1 MKTAASLFLTL
12 LTASFAQTAPYRKLT
27 VAGQTTKLTQPYA
40 YSMKG
45 FFDEKKDDTVVLLT
59 GRAITDTQ
67 LRDSFALS
75 QLAEGGKLSFV
86 QQTINAPGHRAFK
99 MPASGASTEHRF
111 QGKVDGKTVSG
122 KVYTRGLQED
132 FGGTKCEYTA
142 SFQAQV
148 QPTN

>member
-1 MKTAASLFLTL
+1 M
-12 LTASFAQTAPYRKLT
+12 LTASFAQTAPYGKLT
-27 VAGQTTKLTQPYA
+27 VAGQTTKLKQTYA
-40 YSMKG
+40 HSTKG
-45 FFDEKKDDTVVLLT
+45 FFDEQKDDTVVLLT

-75 QLAEGGKLSFV
+75 RLAEEGKLSFV
-86 QQTINAPGHRAFK
+86 QETMIAVGQIVNK
-99 MPASGASTEHRF
+99 MSPSGASTEHRF
-111 QGKVDGKTVSG
+111 EGKLDGKTVSG

-132 FGGTKCEYTA
+132 FGGTKYEYTA